1 MSNALLVVTTINAT
15 LKTVQELNNLLLK
28 AQMEGRDISDEEV
41 EALMSANDLVSAEL
55 IKKLRS

>member
-41 EALMSANDLVSAEL
+41 EALMSSNDLVSAEL